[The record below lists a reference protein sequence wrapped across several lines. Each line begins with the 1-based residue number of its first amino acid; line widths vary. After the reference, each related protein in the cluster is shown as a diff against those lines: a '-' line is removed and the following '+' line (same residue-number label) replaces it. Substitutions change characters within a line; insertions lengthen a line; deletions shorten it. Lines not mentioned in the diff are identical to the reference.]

1 MKVSFIIPIRN
12 EEDLL
17 ERVLERVRALPLDK
31 ELVLVDDG
39 STDRTP
45 EILRR
50 EEQHA
55 DTVVLRHAVN
65 QGKGMA
71 IRTGLEH
78 ATGDIVIVQDA
89 DLEYDP
95 EEVPSIVRPIM
106 EGQTNAAYGSRF
118 MGRIEK
124 MRLPNYIANRFLSLM
139 VSLLYGQKMTDLETA
154 YKAFRRELVQ
164 SIPLSCRRFEFD
176 PEVTSKVLK
185 RGERILEVP
194 ISYNARTF
202 EEGKKIGWKDFIK
215 AILMLWKV
223 RLFWRP

>member
-17 ERVLERVRALPLDK
+17 ERVLERVRALPLEK

-106 EGQTNAAYGSRF
+106 EGKTNAAYGSRF

-202 EEGKKIGWKDFIK
+202 EEGKKIGWKDGV
-215 AILMLWKV
+215 AALWCG
-223 RLFWRP
+223 RLD